1 MKLPRLLLLPTFA
14 LSCSLPALIP
24 SAQAQSLWISEANS
38 EQSMTADSRA
48 RNVGDILTIVVD
60 ESTTSTL
67 AQELKTYDGAQG
79 GAGVWVNGLIDE
91 FVKLIPRFAEQSF
104 NIPDASEV
112 TIPTL
117 DVATQSQF
125 TGGGETTN
133 RMTVSNRTAVTV
145 VDVLP
150 NGNLVVEGA
159 KIVRLNKENQ
169 YVYMR
174 GVVRQ
179 KDVTRF
185 NTVRSS
191 EVADAQVEFIPE
203 GELTEAERKGWLLRG
218 WDRIKPF

>member
-1 MKLPRLLLLPTFA
+1 MKLARILLLPA
-14 LSCSLPALIP
+14 LAFSFSLPGMVTT
-24 SAQAQSLWISEANS
+24 AQGQSLWISESNN
-38 EQSMTADSRA
+38 EQNMFADVRA
-48 RNVGDILTIVVD
+48 RNVGDILTIIVD
-60 ESTTSTL
+60 ESITSTL
-67 AQELKTYDGAQG
+67 AQELKTYDGVQG
-79 GAGVWVNGLIDE
+79 GAGVWVNGLLDE
-91 FVKLIPRFAEQSF
+91 FVKLIPRFAEQTL
-104 NIPDASEV
+104 NIPDASTV

-117 DVATQSQF
+117 DIATKSDF
-125 TGGGETTN
+125 TGGGQTTN
-133 RMTVSNRTAVTV
+133 RMSVSNRTAVTV

-174 GVVRQ
+174 GIVRQ
-179 KDVTRF
+179 QDVTRL
-185 NTVRSS
+185 NTVLSS